1 MATNTAS
8 KKTAID
14 DKAMM
19 QTIEAFWDK
28 HIIPTLTD
36 YIAIPCLSIDFDPQW
51 QQHGHMDHVEA
62 LALDWLQRHK
72 EPQWQIHHQRIP
84 GKTPLIIIEVPG
96 DSEHTIM
103 LYGHLDK
110 QPEMEGWFE
119 GYGPWQPVM
128 HEDKL
133 YGRGGAD
140 DGYALFSAISAIKA
154 MHQQNLPHSRLV
166 ILIEFS
172 EESGSPDLPPY
183 LEKYQDIIGTPDLV
197 IALDSGAGDYERLW
211 STTSL
216 RGMLSCTVNVQV
228 LNEATHSGIASGIVP
243 SSMRIMR
250 QLLDRLEN
258 ADTGEVLLE
267 PLHTEIPEQRK
278 QQVQAT
284 ASVLGD
290 SLGDSFSLVDGLKTV
305 SDDPAQLLLNNT
317 WKPTLCVVGQDG
329 MPAVKNAGNVLRAYT
344 AFKLAFRLPPNLDY
358 RVAQHAI
365 QTTLSTDPPYN
376 AKVTVQFDQGG
387 NGWDAPPLASW
398 LQQANRE
405 ASLAF
410 YGNDAQYFGL
420 GASIP
425 FMAMLGEQYPAA
437 QFLITGVLGPKSNAH
452 GPNEFLHIPYAKKLT
467 SCIAYIL
474 ARHYELEHQ
483 TAE

>member
-1 MATNTAS
+1 MANRSTSTNTKPID
-8 KKTAID
+8 KKALSTTID
-14 DKAMM
+14 
-19 QTIEAFWDK
+19 AFWEQ

-36 YIAIPCLSIDFDPQW
+36 YIAIPCLSIDFDPNW
-51 QQHGHMDHVEA
+51 QQHGYMDQVEA
-62 LALDWLQRHK
+62 LALEWLQRHK

-84 GKTPLIIIEVPG
+84 GKTPLIIVEVPG

-110 QPEMEGWFE
+110 QPEMEGWFD
-119 GYGPWQPVM
+119 GYGPWQPVV
-128 HEDKL
+128 HEGKL

-140 DGYALFSAISAIKA
+140 DGYALFAAIAAIKA
-154 MHQQNLPHSRLV
+154 MGKQNLPHSRLV

-183 LEKYQDIIGTPDLV
+183 LEKYQTIIGSPDLV

-216 RGMLSCTVNVQV
+216 RGMLSCSVSVQV
-228 LNEATHSGIASGIVP
+228 LKEATHSGIASGIVP

-258 ADTGEVLLE
+258 ADSGEILL
-267 PLHTEIPEQRK
+267 PSLHTAIPEQRR
-278 QQVQAT
+278 QQIDAT
-284 ASVLGD
+284 AAVLGE
-290 SLGDSFSLVDGLKTV
+290 SLQESFSLVDGLQTV
-305 SDDPAQLLLNNT
+305 SDDPSQLLLNNT

-329 MPAVKNAGNVLRAYT
+329 MPTVKQAGNVLRAYT
-344 AFKLAFRLPPNLDY
+344 TLKLAFRLPPNLDY
-358 RVAQHAI
+358 RTAQQAI
-365 QTTLSTDPPYN
+365 QSTLTADPPYN
-376 AKVTVQFDQGG
+376 ATVTVNFDQGG

-398 LQQANRE
+398 LQQANSE

-410 YGNDAQYFGL
+410 YDNDAQYFGL

-452 GPNEFLHIPYAKKLT
+452 GPNEFLHISYAKKLT
-467 SCIAYIL
+467 SCVAYIL
-474 ARHYELEHQ
+474 ARQFELNHQ
-483 TAE
+483 PA

>member
-1 MATNTAS
+1 MAIDT
-8 KKTAID
+8 TAITHYIHD
-14 DKAMM
+14 
-19 QTIEAFWDK
+19 FWDQ
-28 HIIPTLTD
+28 HIIPSLTK

-51 QQHGHMDHVEA
+51 HSHGYMDQVET
-62 LALDWLQRHK
+62 LALDWLRRHV
-72 EPQWQIHHQRIP
+72 EPEWTIHHERMP
-84 GKTPLIIIEVPG
+84 GRTPLIIVEVPG
-96 DSEHTIM
+96 DSEHTVM

-110 QPEMEGWFE
+110 QPEMEGWFD

-128 HEDKL
+128 NDDKL

-140 DGYALFSAISAIKA
+140 DGYALFAAIAAIKA
-154 MHQQNLPHSRLV
+154 IQKQNLPHSRLL

-183 LEKYQDIIGTPDLV
+183 LEKYQAVIGTPDLV

-216 RGMLSCTVNVQV
+216 RGMLSCVVSVQV
-228 LNEATHSGIASGIVP
+228 LKEATHSGIASGIVP

-258 ADTGEVLLE
+258 ANTGEVLLPE
-267 PLHTEIPEQRK
+267 LLTEIPQQRIEQ
-278 QQVQAT
+278 VSAT
-284 ASVLGD
+284 AAVLGD
-290 SLGDSFSLVDGLKTV
+290 TIGDTFSLIDGVQTV
-305 SDDPAQLLLNNT
+305 SNEPAQLLLNNT

-329 MPAVKNAGNVLRAYT
+329 MPTVKKAGNVLRAYT
-344 AFKLAFRLPPNLDY
+344 TLKLAFRLPPNLDY
-358 RVAQHAI
+358 ALAQRVI
-365 QTTLSTDPPYN
+365 QSVLTTDPPYG
-376 AKVTVQFDQGG
+376 ATVRVEFDQGG
-387 NGWDAPPLASW
+387 NGWDAPALASW
-398 LQQANRE
+398 LEQANGE
-405 ASLAF
+405 ASRAF

-425 FMAMLGEQYPAA
+425 FMAMLGDQYPDA

-474 ARHYELEHQ
+474 ARQYELTH
-483 TAE
+483 

>member
-1 MATNTAS
+1 MAIKPTAL
-8 KKTAID
+8 TEYVD
-14 DKAMM
+14 N
-19 QTIEAFWDK
+19 FWEQR
-28 HIIPTLTD
+28 IIPTLTD

-51 QQHGHMDHVEA
+51 QSHGFMDEVEA
-62 LALDWLQRHK
+62 LALQWLSEHAEPDWR
-72 EPQWQIHHQRIP
+72 IHHERIP
-84 GKTPLIIIEVPG
+84 GKTPLIIVEVPG
-96 DSEHTIM
+96 DSRHTVL

-119 GYGPWQPVM
+119 GCGPWKPVLK
-128 HEDKL
+128 DGKL

-140 DGYALFSAISAIKA
+140 DGYALFAAVAAIKA
-154 MHQQNLPHSRLV
+154 MREQKLPHCRLV

-183 LEKYQDIIGTPDLV
+183 LQKYQSIIGTPDLV

-216 RGMLSCTVNVQV
+216 RGMLSCVVKVQV
-228 LNEATHSGIASGIVP
+228 LEEATHSGIASGIVP

-258 ADTGEVLLE
+258 TSTGEILLSE
-267 PLHTEIPEQRK
+267 LHADIPPQRLEQI
-278 QQVQAT
+278 QNT
-284 ASVLGD
+284 AAVLG
-290 SLGDSFSLVDGLKTV
+290 SSVAQSFSLAGGTQAV

-329 MPAVKNAGNVLRAYT
+329 MPAVKKAGNVLRAYT
-344 AFKLAFRLPPNLDY
+344 TLKLSFRFQPNVDY
-358 RVAQHAI
+358 RMAQQAI
-365 QTTLSTDPPYN
+365 QKVLTENPPYN
-376 AKVTVQFDQGG
+376 AHVSVDFDQGG
-387 NGWDAPPLASW
+387 TGWDAPALAPW
-398 LQQANRE
+398 LKQANNE
-405 ASLAF
+405 ASKAF
-410 YGNDAQYFGL
+410 YGKEEQYFGL

-425 FMAMLGEQYPAA
+425 FMAMLGEQYPTA

-467 SCIAYIL
+467 ACIAYIL
-474 ARHYELEHQ
+474 ARQHELNRD
-483 TAE
+483 

>member
-1 MATNTAS
+1 M
-8 KKTAID
+8 AID
-14 DKAMM
+14 TPAISRHISD
-19 QTIEAFWDK
+19 FWDR

-36 YIAIPCLSIDFDPQW
+36 YIAVPCLSIDFDPQW
-51 QQHGHMDHVEA
+51 QAHGYMDQVET
-62 LALDWLQRHK
+62 LALDWLQQHI
-72 EPQWQIHHQRIP
+72 EPEWTIHHERIP
-84 GKTPLIIIEVPG
+84 GKTPLIIVEVPG
-96 DSEHTIM
+96 DSEQTIM

-110 QPEMEGWFE
+110 QPEMEGWFD

-128 HEDKL
+128 NDDKL

-140 DGYALFSAISAIKA
+140 DGYALFAAIAAIKA
-154 MHQQNLPHSRLV
+154 MRQQNLPHSRLV

-183 LEKYQDIIGTPDLV
+183 LEKYQSIIGTPDLV

-216 RGMLSCTVNVQV
+216 RGMLSGIVTVQV
-228 LNEATHSGIASGIVP
+228 LEEATHSGIASGIVP

-258 ADTGEVLLE
+258 AKTGEILL
-267 PLHTEIPEQRK
+267 PQLHSEIPPQRIEQ
-278 QQVQAT
+278 VNAT
-284 ASVLGD
+284 ANVLGNAIRD
-290 SLGDSFSLVDGLKTV
+290 AFSLKDGTQTV

-317 WKPTLCVVGQDG
+317 WKPTLCVVGQEG
-329 MPAVKNAGNVLRAYT
+329 MPSVQKAGNVLRAYT
-344 AFKLAFRLPPNLDY
+344 TLKLAFRLPPNLDY
-358 RVAQHAI
+358 TIAQQAI
-365 QTTLSTDPPYN
+365 RSTLTVNPPYN
-376 AKVTVQFDQGG
+376 ARVTIEFDQGG
-387 NGWDAPPLASW
+387 NGWDAPTLAPW
-398 LQQANRE
+398 LEQANSE
-405 ASLAF
+405 ASRAF
-410 YGNDAQYFGL
+410 YEKDAQYFGL

-425 FMAMLGEQYPAA
+425 FMAMLGEQYPKA

-474 ARHYELEHQ
+474 ARHYELIH
-483 TAE
+483 

>member
-1 MATNTAS
+1 M
-8 KKTAID
+8 AID
-14 DKAMM
+14 TTAMSRY
-19 QTIEAFWDK
+19 INEFWDQE
-28 HIIPTLTD
+28 IISTLTD

-51 QQHGHMDHVEA
+51 QDHGYMDQVEA
-62 LALDWLQRHK
+62 LALEWLRRHI
-72 EPQWQIHHQRIP
+72 EPEWTIHHERIP

-96 DSEHTIM
+96 DDERTIM

-119 GYGPWQPVM
+119 GYGPWQPVIRD
-128 HEDKL
+128 DKL

-140 DGYALFSAISAIKA
+140 DGYALFAAIAAIKA
-154 MHQQNLPHSRLV
+154 MRRQKLHHGRLV

-183 LEKYQDIIGTPDLV
+183 LEKYQTIIGTPDLV

-216 RGMLSCTVNVQV
+216 RGMLSCIVSVQV
-228 LNEATHSGIASGIVP
+228 LNDATHSGIASGIVP

-258 ADTGEVLLE
+258 ANTGEVLL
-267 PLHTEIPEQRK
+267 PQLHTKTPAQRIEQ
-278 QQVQAT
+278 VNAT

-290 SLGDSFSLVDGLKTV
+290 AIRESFSLIDGVQTV
-305 SDDPAQLLLNNT
+305 SDNPAQLLLNNT
-317 WKPTLCVVGQDG
+317 WRPTLSVVGQDG
-329 MPAVKNAGNVLRAYT
+329 IPTVKKAGNVLRAYT
-344 AFKLAFRLPPNLDY
+344 TLKLAFRLPPNLDY
-358 RVAQHAI
+358 RIAQQAI
-365 QTTLSTDPPYN
+365 QSTLTANPPYN
-376 AKVTVQFDQGG
+376 AKVSVEFDHGG
-387 NGWDAPPLASW
+387 NGWDAPALAPW
-398 LQQANRE
+398 LQQANGE
-405 ASLAF
+405 ASQLF
-410 YGNDAQYFGL
+410 YGKDAQYFGL

-425 FMAMLGEQYPAA
+425 FMAMLGEQYPSA

-467 SCIAYIL
+467 ACVAYIL
-474 ARHYELEHQ
+474 ARQYELTH
-483 TAE
+483 